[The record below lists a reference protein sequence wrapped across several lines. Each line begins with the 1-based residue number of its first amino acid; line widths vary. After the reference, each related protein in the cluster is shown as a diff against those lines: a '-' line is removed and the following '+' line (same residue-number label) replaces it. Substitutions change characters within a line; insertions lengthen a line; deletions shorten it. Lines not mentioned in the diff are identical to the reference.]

1 MQHKKLVVQHS
12 DIILKERYYYSV
24 VVKIYAFYQTDEI
37 SNIILLLLRQDSI
50 ETQYN
55 WTLVLTLMKRK

>member
-24 VVKIYAFYQTDEI
+24 VVKIYAFYQTDKI